1 MEFFQFVFR
10 ANKVLPEADG
20 ASLDRDENQGYRQ
33 LLKTS
38 NPMLDR
44 LTAIEVI
51 LGCPPAAAY
60 SFGGFLQNS
69 ALVRIFFQLEPVIG
83 AI

>member
-1 MEFFQFVFR
+1 MEGFQFVFR
-10 ANKVLPEADG
+10 ANKVLPEADR
-20 ASLDRDENQGYRQ
+20 ASFVSLDGDENQGFRQ

-51 LGCPPAAAY
+51 LG
-60 SFGGFLQNS
+60 
-69 ALVRIFFQLEPVIG
+69 
-83 AI
+83 